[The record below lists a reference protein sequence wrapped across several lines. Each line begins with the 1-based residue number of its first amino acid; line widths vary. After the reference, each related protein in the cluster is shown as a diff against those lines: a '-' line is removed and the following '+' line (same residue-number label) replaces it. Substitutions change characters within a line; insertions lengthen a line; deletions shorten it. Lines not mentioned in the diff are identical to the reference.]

1 MVSHA
6 TPYFLPSYFFVTD
19 PVTVGSLR
27 SAIGLLA
34 ADVETQGGQGG
45 GPGGARAIGA
55 RSAWRAQYEPTE
67 LERTGN
73 SGSSATR
80 TSALSHHLQG
90 IA

>member
-1 MVSHA
+1 M
-6 TPYFLPSYFFVTD
+6 FLGLALLSAD
-19 PVTVGSLR
+19 IAPVCGVDRVGSLR

-55 RSAWRAQYEPTE
+55 RSAWRAQYEPTK